1 MNVFLLVVWAAL
13 LDVSTIVLDEE
24 LASSDQVSAS
34 SSDHVSWDGIDL
46 ITDPLAPAHQGTED
60 TAGTPSISSSPLK
73 LKLI

>member
-24 LASSDQVSAS
+24 LASSDQVSTS

-46 ITDPLAPAHQGTED
+46 ITDPLLKFIKGQRTRLEHPPFQVAP
-60 TAGTPSISSSPLK
+60 
-73 LKLI
+73 